1 MALVC
6 FSQARAATPG
16 LTQNAQ
22 HIVIGTVG
30 SSQQNGPDVAIGL
43 QVLRDLTGTGLSG
56 QISVAA
62 LNAPAG
68 FLDSDFTAGTNGLW
82 FLEDTGG
89 NLTALPLEKTLPSYV
104 FVLPPGFDGSTI
116 PRSASSLAD
125 KCAFTAA
132 ASVVYTAEQGSSG
145 NVQYSS
151 SRTLAVSSGFL
162 DLAAAADAAERTSV
176 EATAGAASDTCTHL
190 LGLVLGLE
198 NGESAAVVD
207 FSNNVNHY
215 LSCPAHVD
223 ARLAVEGFSS
233 TDPGAV
239 RALGSLATG
248 GAGLGSRTDL
258 AAADA
263 LARLH
268 TKEAAPFLL
277 QLLESQESLMLEAG
291 LRGLAAWACGM
302 PPALEGSKA
311 SAVNATTC
319 VPAIPMA
326 TSQLNAMTANA
337 VFGDAAQDAAA
348 AEFWKAW
355 YSQYGAQ
362 LP

>member
-6 FSQARAATPG
+6 FSQTRAATPG
-16 LTQNAQ
+16 LAQNAQ
-22 HIVIGTVG
+22 HIVIAAVG
-30 SSQQNGPDVAIGL
+30 SSQQNGPDVTIGL

-62 LNAPAG
+62 LNAPPG

-145 NVQYSS
+145 SVQYSS
-151 SRTLAVSSGFL
+151 SRTPAVLSGFL
-162 DLAAAADAAERTSV
+162 DLAAAADAAERNSV
-176 EATAGAASDTCTHL
+176 EATASAASDTCTHL
-190 LGLVLGLE
+190 LGVVVGLWG
-198 NGESAAVVD
+198 GEPTAAAD
-207 FSNNVNHY
+207 FSKNVKQY
-215 LSCPAHVD
+215 FMCPAHVD
-223 ARLAVEGFSS
+223 ARLAVEGFSAI
-233 TDPGAV
+233 DPASV
-239 RALGSLATG
+239 QALGSLAVG

-268 TKEAAPFLL
+268 TKEAVPFLL
-277 QLLESQESLMLEAG
+277 QLLDSQDPLMLEAR
-291 LRGLAAWACGM
+291 LRGLAARACGV
-302 PPALEGSKA
+302 PPVPKGSQSGALNG
-311 SAVNATTC
+311 TTC
-319 VPAIPMA
+319 VPVIPMA
-326 TSQLNAMTANA
+326 ASQIDAMASNA
-337 VFGDAAQDAAA
+337 VFGSAAQDAAA